1 MIDELS
7 LGLAPTVVA
16 QLVEVIRRI
25 NADGTTVVVVEQSVN
40 LATAMADEAV
50 FMEKG
55 QVRFTGR
62 SAELSR
68 RDDIVRAVFL
78 RSDGVTRVDVPAQP
92 ADPEAAPRLEARGLS
107 VSFGGVRAVD
117 DVDVVVPDGSIVGI
131 IGSNGAGK
139 TTLFD
144 LCSGFVTADSGRVLL
159 DGAEVTGVSAAAR
172 ASRGLGRTFQDA
184 RLFPSMT
191 VAEVLATALERHL
204 DVREPTAYVFRF
216 DAALQCEADVHHTV
230 GELLDLMNLGRY
242 RDAFVGELSTGTR
255 RIVEL
260 ACALAHAPRVLLLD
274 EPSAGIA
281 QREVEALRDVLLQ
294 VRRDTGAALAVV
306 EHDIPLL
313 SSMCDSMVCMHL
325 GRVIA
330 TGTPETVLADPL
342 VVSSYLGTDTT
353 AIQRSGSGSR
363 RVRTAAGATS

>member
-1 MIDELS
+1 
-7 LGLAPTVVA
+7 
-16 QLVEVIRRI
+16 
-25 NADGTTVVVVEQSVN
+25 
-40 LATAMADEAV
+40 
-50 FMEKG
+50 
-55 QVRFTGR
+55 
-62 SAELSR
+62 
-68 RDDIVRAVFL
+68 
-78 RSDGVTRVDVPAQP
+78 
-92 ADPEAAPRLEARGLS
+92 
-107 VSFGGVRAVD
+107 
-117 DVDVVVPDGSIVGI
+117 
-131 IGSNGAGK
+131 
-139 TTLFD
+139 
-144 LCSGFVTADSGRVLL
+144 VLL

-216 DAALQCEADVHHTV
+216 DAALQCEADVRHTV

-330 TGTPETVLADPL
+330 TGTPEAVLADPL